1 MKTKDQTQTD
11 DKKKETTKKDRDAE
25 ESINNEPDSNSQSA
39 EKNLEKLNEND
50 VEDKKQLQKSEGE
63 K

>member
-1 MKTKDQTQTD
+1 METKDQTADTE
-11 DKKKETTKKDRDAE
+11 KETIKKDRDAE

-39 EKNLEKLNEND
+39 EEK